1 MKNIFSYI
9 EQLFT
14 SLVFIVIGIFFLTMD
29 ELAFIYIFPLLGFL
43 LMVSTYM
50 KIINIIVLRKK
61 QNIKISEI
69 ILNSVLGIFLILKPE
84 LVTLFLSQIFGLYT
98 LIQSI
103 VGMINFTIYYQNKLK
118 GKWIHLFT
126 AISTFIFALLLLL
139 SPIENSKYFA
149 IINGIYLMFYGISD
163 LISYVYPKITVK
175 IPLPIIFTMFL
186 PKVLLKRVTKELVRT
201 TDDINGD
208 LEILIH
214 LAKSGSAGLGHVEFS
229 FEDKVYSYGCY
240 NYHSRRLF
248 GGIGDGIY
256 GVFDHDSYIKYCVCE
271 KDRIILSYG
280 VKLTSKEKEKLRGI
294 INKFINNNTE
304 RWYPDMALYDN
315 NLVPKNEF
323 KEMSNQIYAKALGK
337 FYRFT
342 NGKYKTFFVLRTNC
356 VAGTDEILSHLGIK
370 LFKLEG
376 IISPGTYYKF
386 LDDEFLKRGSKVIS
400 KKIYNKTLVKKLNYK
415 YKKKNIEKILY

>member
-186 PKVLLKRVTKELVRT
+186 PKVLLKRVTKELV
-201 TDDINGD
+201 
-208 LEILIH
+208 
-214 LAKSGSAGLGHVEFS
+214 
-229 FEDKVYSYGCY
+229 
-240 NYHSRRLF
+240 
-248 GGIGDGIY
+248 
-256 GVFDHDSYIKYCVCE
+256 
-271 KDRIILSYG
+271 
-280 VKLTSKEKEKLRGI
+280 
-294 INKFINNNTE
+294 
-304 RWYPDMALYDN
+304 
-315 NLVPKNEF
+315 
-323 KEMSNQIYAKALGK
+323 
-337 FYRFT
+337 
-342 NGKYKTFFVLRTNC
+342 
-356 VAGTDEILSHLGIK
+356 
-370 LFKLEG
+370 
-376 IISPGTYYKF
+376 
-386 LDDEFLKRGSKVIS
+386 
-400 KKIYNKTLVKKLNYK
+400 
-415 YKKKNIEKILY
+415 